1 MRQPLPWE
9 SVEPPIYV
17 SRVPKP
23 RKKWVTVGG
32 WLLVAL
38 LLLGGLTTKYKIALV
53 FAVLYTLTLLTQKE
67 AAVTTRGLE
76 IFYQMQ
82 ITTHYDF
89 FPWER
94 ITSIVR
100 EDRDH
105 PDFIRLHFGFEATEK
120 ALFFTRAD
128 AAGVEK
134 LAKMKNPAIRIV
146 DYEGASKAQPR
157 RKRK

>member
-134 LAKMKNPAIRIV
+134 LAKMKNSAIRIV
-146 DYEGASKAQPR
+146 DYEGAQKAHPK
-157 RKRK
+157 RKR

>member
-17 SRVPKP
+17 SRVLKP

-146 DYEGASKAQPR
+146 DYEGAQKAQPK
-157 RKRK
+157 RKR

>member
-146 DYEGASKAQPR
+146 DYEGAQKVQPK
-157 RKRK
+157 RKR

>member
-82 ITTHYDF
+82 ITTHYDY

-146 DYEGASKAQPR
+146 DYEGAQKAQPK
-157 RKRK
+157 RKR

>member
-1 MRQPLPWE
+1 MRQPLPWD

-82 ITTHYDF
+82 ITTHYDYG
-89 FPWER
+89 PWER

-128 AAGVEK
+128 AAGV
-134 LAKMKNPAIRIV
+134 
-146 DYEGASKAQPR
+146 
-157 RKRK
+157 

>member
-134 LAKMKNPAIRIV
+134 LAKMKNPVIRIV

>member
-146 DYEGASKAQPR
+146 DYEGAQKAQPK
-157 RKRK
+157 RKR

>member
-32 WLLVAL
+32 WLFVAL

>member
-146 DYEGASKAQPR
+146 DYEGAQKAQLK
-157 RKRK
+157 RKR

>member
-89 FPWER
+89 FSWER

-146 DYEGASKAQPR
+146 DYEGAQKAQPK
-157 RKRK
+157 RKR